1 MAEFI
6 YGFDGKAFLFD
17 SAGRIHT
24 RLTSGQT
31 QDVLRDSGVPD
42 VGVRPAEV
50 HNELRTIA
58 QNGRFTG

>member
-6 YGFDGKAFLFD
+6 YGHDGKAFLFD

-31 QDVLRDSGVPD
+31 QDVLRDAGTAD
-42 VGVRPAEV
+42 VGDRPAEV
-50 HNELRTIA
+50 HDELATIA
-58 QNGRFTG
+58 KNGGFSG